1 MKCALV
7 VTAKRR
13 KDDIADGNTE
23 LCKFHVSAAM
33 IKGFA
38 ENEGTWQFG
47 KVMRQHMC
55 RVNDAGR
62 LLSAMLV
69 QSFWW
74 KGLLR
79 TPGNRKSHGNTRQVQ
94 EMAKAAGI
102 QSKKSQAFNIVK
114 AKSETTIEYH
124 LASYW
129 FLQAII
135 GSLRREDP
143 NGTYILDTKDK

>member
-7 VTAKRR
+7 VRAKRR

-38 ENEGTWQFG
+38 GNEGTWRFG
-47 KVMRQHMC
+47 KVMKQHTC

-62 LLSAMLV
+62 LRNVSSKFLMETSAALKA
-69 QSFWW
+69 F
-74 KGLLR
+74 

-94 EMAKAAGI
+94 EMAKTAGI
-102 QSKKSQAFNIVK
+102 HLKK
-114 AKSETTIEYH
+114 
-124 LASYW
+124 
-129 FLQAII
+129 
-135 GSLRREDP
+135 GSSIQHCQGE
-143 NGTYILDTKDK
+143 K